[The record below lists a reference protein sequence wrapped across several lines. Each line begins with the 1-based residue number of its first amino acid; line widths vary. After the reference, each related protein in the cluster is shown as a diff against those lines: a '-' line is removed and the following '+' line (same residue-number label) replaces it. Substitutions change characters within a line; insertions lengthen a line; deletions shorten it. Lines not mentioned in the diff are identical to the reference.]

1 MSDMEIRNTHFWF
14 IDGERLGIVQEK
26 KSSAVADS
34 KYESPT
40 NAGDKIQVH
49 YTSKAVPFN
58 DNLKNTSEIPSQ
70 FHEALAFKV
79 ISSLYK
85 LPGELFNLQL
95 AQYFDMQYAL
105 VVKEGKKYSKS
116 NHMSGG
122 TIKPVSF

>member
-95 AQYFDMQYAL
+95 AQYYDGQYEMAIR
-105 VVKEGKKYSKS
+105 EAKKYARR
-116 NHMSGG
+116 NHQQGG
-122 TIKPVSF
+122 VIVPHSY